1 MMDCHWPNALDHNRG
16 MQYSILNRELYIIEY
31 LGKDYLFTYETSLL
45 LPNLSSFHFFQ
56 KTTAFFQLFSAC
68 KDASLISAAR
78 ASSTCFVTR
87 ATRFN
92 FFRFFDILFSSLR
105 FLFLLSRF
113 LSCISSLV
121 FGRESQHC
129 LAFLSQIVAHPTVS
143 KCATHC
149 VEDLARMRHSGRF
162 CTSSQPPDSSECK
175 QHGKQIKL
183 RSFVDLFEELLLLA
197 LAAVKTTF
205 KMSKVLVGDSAV

>member
-1 MMDCHWPNALDHNRG
+1 

-56 KTTAFFQLFSAC
+56 KTTAFFQLFSAR

-92 FFRFFDILFSSLR
+92 SFRFFDILFSSLR

-113 LSCISSLV
+113 LSRISSLV
-121 FGRESQHC
+121 FGRESRHC
-129 LAFLSQIVAHPTVS
+129 LGFLFCAVCAGISPRLLHIPLLVSAPLTVWKTS
-143 KCATHC
+143 LECAIP
-149 VEDLARMRHSGRF
+149 AGF
-162 CTSSQPPDSSECK
+162 AQ
-175 QHGKQIKL
+175 
-183 RSFVDLFEELLLLA
+183 A
-197 LAAVKTTF
+197 LNHQTVQNANNA
-205 KMSKVLVGDSAV
+205 GNR